1 MWVFRSFG
9 TELVVK
15 SIERQGRGPMPFTM
29 MPPATTVLISSLL
42 LLRCI
47 CLDAAPAA
55 AGGGGLVV
63 DFDLRWWIT
72 TDLE

>member
-1 MWVFRSFG
+1 
-9 TELVVK
+9 
-15 SIERQGRGPMPFTM
+15 
-29 MPPATTVLISSLL
+29 L
-42 LLRCI
+42 LLRRI
-47 CLDAAPAA
+47 CLDAAPAGAAA

>member
-1 MWVFRSFG
+1 
-9 TELVVK
+9 L
-15 SIERQGRGPMPFTM
+15 RGKDAGHAIHDD
-29 MPPATTVLISSLL
+29 ATGNHSADKFSLAAATY
-42 LLRCI
+42 R
-47 CLDAAPAA
+47 LDAAPAAPAA